1 MKNYPAGPAAGTEGG
16 GGGGGGGAG
25 SSLADCQTAAGRA
38 LIALLFVFI
47 SFRGPSVAAVV
58 V

>member
-16 GGGGGGGAG
+16 EGGGGAG

-47 SFRGPSVAAVV
+47 SFRGPVFVV
-58 V
+58 VVV

>member
-1 MKNYPAGPAAGTEGG
+1 MKNYPAGPAAGTARAAGG
-16 GGGGGGGAG
+16 GRGAG
-25 SSLADCQTAAGRA
+25 SSLTDCQTAAGRA

-47 SFRGPSVAAVV
+47 SFRGPVV

>member
-1 MKNYPAGPAAGTEGG
+1 MQMKNYPAGPAAGTK
-16 GGGGGGGAG
+16 GGGGGAG

>member
-1 MKNYPAGPAAGTEGG
+1 MKNYPAGPAAGTARAGAGGGAVGG
-16 GGGGGGGAG
+16 GGGG
-25 SSLADCQTAAGRA
+25 SSLTDCQTAAGRA

-47 SFRGPSVAAVV
+47 SFRGPVV

>member
-1 MKNYPAGPAAGTEGG
+1 MKNYPAGPAPGTE
-16 GGGGGGGAG
+16 GGGGGGAG

-47 SFRGPSVAAVV
+47 SFRGSSVAAVV